1 MTALVNAFQ
10 ILLLIAGAPLVT
22 GIVSTTKAR
31 LQRRR
36 GASIWRPY
44 ADLGKLLQK
53 ENLTPPSASF
63 LFRLGPLMVLSVTA
77 AASLLVPVLRP
88 GSLVGGAGDLF
99 LLIYLLALAR
109 FFLVLG
115 GMDGGGAF
123 GGMGGSR
130 EVLVSA
136 LAEVPFILAL
146 IAVAILAQ
154 TTRLG
159 GMVDWTLH
167 QNFFDVSPVHILAF
181 SAMALVAVAE
191 TGRMPVDNPAAHLEL
206 TMIHEAM
213 VLEYSGPSLAF
224 LEWASTIKLNA
235 VLSLLIG
242 LFLPWGMATA
252 FTVPAIA
259 LALVAYAGKILLL
272 AFVLALVESSIA
284 KMRMYAVPDFL
295 GISTA
300 TSILAVVFTVL
311 GRR

>member
-1 MTALVNAFQ
+1 MSALVNVLQA
-10 ILLLIAGAPLVT
+10 LLIIAAAPLVR
-22 GIVSTTKAR
+22 GIIAKIKAR
-31 LQRRR
+31 LQRRQ

-44 ADLGKLLQK
+44 ADFGKLLRK

-63 LFRLGPLMVLSVTA
+63 LFRLAPLVVVGVTA
-77 AASLLVPVLRP
+77 ATALLIPILRP
-88 GSLVGGAGDLF
+88 AALLSSTGDLI

-136 LAEVPFILAL
+136 IAEVPFILSL
-146 IAVAILAQ
+146 LSVAILTQ
-154 TTRLG
+154 TNRLA
-159 GMVDWTLH
+159 GMMDWTLR
-167 QNFFDVSPVHILAF
+167 QSFFDISPVHILACA
-181 SAMALVAVAE
+181 AMALVAIAE
-191 TGRMPVDNPAAHLEL
+191 TGRMPVDNPTTHLEL

-213 VLEYSGPSLAF
+213 ILEHSGPSLGF
-224 LEWASTIKLNA
+224 LELASAIKLN
-235 VLSLLIG
+235 VILSLLIG
-242 LFLPWGMATA
+242 VFLPWGMATT

-259 LALVAYAGKILLL
+259 FALVSYAVKVAVLAALL
-272 AFVLALVESSIA
+272 AIVESSIA

-300 TSILAVVFTVL
+300 TSILAIVFTVL

>member
-1 MTALVNAFQ
+1 MTALVNIFQ
-10 ILLLIAGAPLVT
+10 ALLILAGAPLIG
-22 GIVSTTKAR
+22 GIISTIKAH

-44 ADLGKLLQK
+44 ADLGKLLRK

-63 LFRLGPLMVLSVTA
+63 LFRLAPLIVLSVTA
-77 AASLLVPVLRP
+77 VAALLIPVLRP
-88 GSLVGGAGDLF
+88 ASLLSSAGDLI

-109 FFLVLG
+109 FSLVLG

-136 LAEVPFILAL
+136 LAEVPFVLAL
-146 IAVAILAQ
+146 TAVAILAQ

-159 GMVDWTLH
+159 GMAEWTLH
-167 QNFFDVSPVHILAF
+167 QSFFDISPVHILAF
-181 SAMALVAVAE
+181 SAVALVAIAE
-191 TGRMPVDNPAAHLEL
+191 TGRMPVDNPTTHLEL

-213 VLEYSGPSLAF
+213 VLEHSGPSLGF
-224 LEWASTIKLNA
+224 LELASAIKLNA
-235 VLSLLIG
+235 ILSLLIG
-242 LFLPWGMATA
+242 LFFPWGMATA
-252 FTVPAIA
+252 ATLPAIFIA
-259 LALVAYAGKILLL
+259 IVAYAGKILIL
-272 AFVLALVESSIA
+272 AIVIALVESGIA

-295 GISTA
+295 GVSTA